1 MLKLALHSDDL
12 TDDSVTA
19 DKRRLLFDAA
29 VRVFARKGF
38 HAARVGDIAEE
49 AGVAHGLLYHYFS
62 SKDEVLATIFRE
74 TWTDLLAAVSDV
86 EASEA
91 GAREQLRQVA
101 AILLRSWRR
110 DPDLVRVLVREV
122 TRSSEVERRIGEID
136 AAFEALERIVRKGQ
150 SRGELREDLDARLAA
165 VVFYGAL
172 EEILTGWVLGQIPDD
187 DEDIARAEQTV
198 VEILC
203 DGLLTGSPLAAD
215 RE

>member
-1 MLKLALHSDDL
+1 L
-12 TDDSVTA
+12 TDGSVTTVTA
-19 DKRRLLFDAA
+19 DKRRLLLDAA

-38 HAARVGDIAEE
+38 HSARVGDIAEE
-49 AGVAHGLLYHYFS
+49 ARVAHGLLYHYFS

-74 TWTDLLAAVSDV
+74 TWTDLLDAVNDV
-86 EASEA
+86 EQSHA
-91 GAREQLRQVA
+91 GAREQLRQVS

-110 DPDLVRVLVREV
+110 NPDLVRVLVREV

-150 SRGELREDLDARLAA
+150 AGGELRRDLDARIAA

-203 DGLLTGSPLAAD
+203 DGLLAAD
-215 RE
+215 RN

>member
-1 MLKLALHSDDL
+1 VLKLALHSDDL
-12 TDDSVTA
+12 TDASVIA

-74 TWTDLLAAVSDV
+74 TWTDLLDAVSDV
-86 EASEA
+86 EKSEA

-110 DPDLVRVLVREV
+110 NPDLVRVLVREV

-150 SRGELREDLDARLAA
+150 SKGELREDLDARLAA

-203 DGLLTGSPLAAD
+203 DGLLTSSPLAAD

>member
-1 MLKLALHSDDL
+1 M
-12 TDDSVTA
+12 TDASVTA

-74 TWTDLLAAVSDV
+74 TWTDLLDAVSDV
-86 EASEA
+86 ERSET

-110 DPDLVRVLVREV
+110 NPDLVRVLVREV

-150 SRGELREDLDARLAA
+150 SKGELREDLDARLAA

-215 RE
+215 RD

>member
-1 MLKLALHSDDL
+1 M
-12 TDDSVTA
+12 TDGSVTTVTA
-19 DKRRLLFDAA
+19 DKRRLLLDAA

-74 TWTDLLAAVSDV
+74 TWTDLLDAVNDV
-86 EASEA
+86 EQSNA
-91 GAREQLRQVA
+91 GAREQLRQVS

-110 DPDLVRVLVREV
+110 NPDLVRVLVREV

-150 SRGELREDLDARLAA
+150 TGGELRRDLDARIAA

-203 DGLLTGSPLAAD
+203 DGLLTPS
-215 RE
+215 

>member
-1 MLKLALHSDDL
+1 M
-12 TDDSVTA
+12 TDGSTASVTA
-19 DKRRLLFDAA
+19 VTVDKRRLLLDAA
-29 VRVFARKGF
+29 VHVFARKGF

-74 TWTDLLAAVSDV
+74 TWTDLLDAVNDV
-86 EASEA
+86 ERSDA

-110 DPDLVRVLVREV
+110 NPDLVRVLVREV

-136 AAFEALERIVRKGQ
+136 AAFAALERIVRKGQ
-150 SRGELREDLDARLAA
+150 AGGELREDLDARLAA

-172 EEILTGWVLGQIPDD
+172 EEILTGWVLGQIPDG

-203 DGLLTGSPLAAD
+203 DGLLNGTP
-215 RE
+215 

>member
-1 MLKLALHSDDL
+1 L
-12 TDDSVTA
+12 TDGSVTSVTA
-19 DKRRLLFDAA
+19 DKRRLLLDAA

-74 TWTDLLAAVSDV
+74 TWTDLLDAVDDV
-86 EASEA
+86 EQSDG
-91 GAREQLRQVA
+91 GAREQLRQVS

-110 DPDLVRVLVREV
+110 NPDLVRVLVREV

-150 SRGELREDLDARLAA
+150 AGGELREDLDARIAA

-172 EEILTGWVLGQIPDD
+172 EEILTGWVLGQLPDD

-203 DGLLTGSPLAAD
+203 DGLLT
-215 RE
+215 RRR

>member
-1 MLKLALHSDDL
+1 L

-19 DKRRLLFDAA
+19 DKRRLLLDAA

-74 TWTDLLAAVSDV
+74 TWSDLLSAVSDV
-86 EASEA
+86 ENSGEN
-91 GAREQLRQVA
+91 AREQLRQVA

-110 DPDLVRVLVREV
+110 NPNLVRVLVREV
-122 TRSSEVERRIGEID
+122 TRSSEVERRVGEID
-136 AAFEALERIVRKGQ
+136 AAFEALERIIRNGQ
-150 SRGELREDLDARLAA
+150 SAGQLRDDLDARLAA
-165 VVFYGAL
+165 VVLYGAL
-172 EEILTGWVLGQIPDD
+172 EEILTGWVLGQLPDGD
-187 DEDIARAEQTV
+187 DDIARAEQAV
-198 VEILC
+198 VEILAG
-203 DGLLTGSPLAAD
+203 GLAVGTPLAAH